1 MLLAAFAV
9 DFGDAALLPVEAVSA
24 GLSLPPQAARIMLA
38 TTAAA
43 MDWERTG
50 RAELFISMSLTNR
63 DAHSG
68 RVRCASEA
76 IGKYR

>member
-1 MLLAAFAV
+1 
-9 DFGDAALLPVEAVSA
+9 
-24 GLSLPPQAARIMLA
+24 
-38 TTAAA
+38 